1 MRPHDRNSPTVDTP
15 NITLI
20 LFAGGGG
27 PSPAEQLLVTARQAA
42 GRDLLDCTAR
52 VPGIGRRIVV
62 TDDPEWG
69 ATLADQDVTLDVDRP
84 GPGAFHFGRRLAEVL
99 ERHAVERALVMGAG
113 SAPLLTPEALAEAL
127 APLAGDAPAVVTNNL
142 HSSDW
147 AAFAPAAP
155 VAALAGRLHRDN
167 ALGWVLSHDAG
178 YAPHVPARAAATQFD
193 LDTPADLALLARHP
207 AAGPHTRAA
216 AQAAG
221 VGHIPVEAALAV
233 LRQEGRQVLLA
244 GRVSSAV
251 WAQVEART
259 QVWARVF
266 AEERG
271 MAASG
276 RLARGEVRSALGLLL
291 DALGPAAFWARLAE
305 MADLVI
311 MDSRV
316 LLARAGDWLPAGE
329 RYASDMG
336 RLDWI
341 EDPAWREFTAQALA
355 VRIPVLLGGHSLVS
369 GGILAL
375 LEML

>member
-1 MRPHDRNSPTVDTP
+1 MTVEA
-15 NITLI
+15 ITLI

-27 PSPAEQLLVTARQAA
+27 PSPAERLLTAARQAA
-42 GRDLLDCTAR
+42 GRDLLECTAR

-62 TDDPEWG
+62 TDDQEWG
-69 ATLADQDVTLDVDRP
+69 ATLAAHDVTLDFDRP
-84 GPGAFHFGRRLAEVL
+84 GGGAFHFGRRLAEVL
-99 ERHAVERALVMGAG
+99 ERHAVHRALVMGAG

-167 ALGWVLSHDAG
+167 ALGWVLARQAG
-178 YAPHVPARAAATQFD
+178 YAPHVPPRTAATQFD
-193 LDTPADLALLARHP
+193 LDTQADLALLARHP

-216 AQAAG
+216 ARAAG
-221 VGHIPVEAALAV
+221 VERIPVESALDV
-233 LRQEGRQVLLA
+233 LRAEGRQVLLA

-251 WAQVEART
+251 WAQIDART
-259 QVWARVF
+259 HVWVRVF

-276 RLARGEVRSALGLLL
+276 RLARGEVRSALGNWL
-291 DALGPAAFWARLAE
+291 DAVGPAEFWARIAE
-305 MADLVI
+305 MADLVLL
-311 MDSRV
+311 DSRV
-316 LLARAGDWLPAGE
+316 LLAHGGDWLPAGE
-329 RYASDMG
+329 RYASDLG

-341 EDPAWREFTAQALA
+341 DNPAWREFTAQAFA
-355 VRIPVLLGGHSLVS
+355 VRKPVLLGGHSLVS

>member
-1 MRPHDRNSPTVDTP
+1 MSES
-15 NITLI
+15 ITLI

-27 PSPAEQLLVTARQAA
+27 PSPAEQLLVAARQAA

-69 ATLADQDVTLDVDRP
+69 ATLADQDVALDVDA
-84 GPGAFHFGRRLAEVL
+84 PGAGPFHFGRRLAEVL
-99 ERHAVERALVMGAG
+99 ERYAVRRALVMGAG
-113 SAPLLTPEALAEAL
+113 SAPLLTAEALAEAL
-127 APLAGDAPAVVTNNL
+127 VPLAGDAPAVVTNNL

-167 ALGWVLSHDAG
+167 ALGWVLSRDAG
-178 YAPHVPARAAATQFD
+178 YAPHVPARSAATQFD

-207 AAGPHTRAA
+207 GAGPHTRAA

-221 VGHIPVEAALAV
+221 VAHIPVEAALAV
-233 LRQEGRQVLLA
+233 LRGEGRQVILA

-305 MADLVI
+305 MADLVL

-316 LLARAGDWLPAGE
+316 LLARGGRWLPAGE
-329 RYASDMG
+329 RYASDLG

-341 EDPAWREFTAQALA
+341 EDPAWREFTAQAQL
-355 VRIPVLLGGHSLVS
+355 VKIPVLLGGHSLVS